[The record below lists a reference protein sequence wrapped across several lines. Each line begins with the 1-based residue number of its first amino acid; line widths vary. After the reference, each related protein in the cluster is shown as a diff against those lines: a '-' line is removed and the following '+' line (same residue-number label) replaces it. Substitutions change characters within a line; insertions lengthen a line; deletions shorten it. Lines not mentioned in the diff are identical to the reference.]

1 MDLQDT
7 VSSTYPR
14 LRVELDTE
22 RIAEARLSVDQV
34 SQTLGAFF
42 QPMPVSFI
50 HTDSVAKEASNVVVG
65 FPKSE
70 RDNLE
75 ALKSVVFTNARG
87 EKIALTDIAKVTP
100 DFAGAE
106 IYTDN
111 RADTIHLYAELGNS
125 SVVYP
130 VLKLY

>member
-1 MDLQDT
+1 MDLQNT
-7 VSSTYPR
+7 ISSTYPR

-22 RIAEARLSVDQV
+22 RIVEAGLSVDQV
-34 SQTLGAFF
+34 SRTLNTFF
-42 QPMPVSFI
+42 QPTPVSFI
-50 HTDSVAKEASNVVVG
+50 HAELVPKEASNVVVG

-75 ALKSVVFTNARG
+75 ALKSIVFINTRG
-87 EKIALTDIAKVTP
+87 EKITLTDIAKVTP

-111 RADTIHLYAELGNS
+111 RANTIHLYAELGNN